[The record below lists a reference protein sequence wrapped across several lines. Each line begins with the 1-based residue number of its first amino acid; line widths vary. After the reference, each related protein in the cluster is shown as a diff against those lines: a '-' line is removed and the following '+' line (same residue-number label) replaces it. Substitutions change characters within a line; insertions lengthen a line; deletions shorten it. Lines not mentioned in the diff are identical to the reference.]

1 MFEYGLQK
9 STERK
14 GEVDMFNECVEE
26 AKRDNKEQGSTKIND
41 FMEYKR
47 KVELFWTLEYII
59 CTFIHE
65 MILYNGQ
72 HVYILE

>member
-47 KVELFWTLEYII
+47 KVEPF
-59 CTFIHE
+59 
-65 MILYNGQ
+65 
-72 HVYILE
+72 